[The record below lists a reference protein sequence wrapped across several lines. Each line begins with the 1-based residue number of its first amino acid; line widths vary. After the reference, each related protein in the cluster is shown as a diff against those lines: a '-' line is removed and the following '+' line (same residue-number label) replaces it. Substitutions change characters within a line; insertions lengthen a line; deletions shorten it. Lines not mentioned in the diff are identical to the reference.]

1 MTAPRPHLRIVH
13 VDPEPGL
20 SGGQVQVFLLLEGLR
35 ELGHQ
40 NVLITLPG
48 SRSEAEAR
56 ARGLETRA
64 LAMRNYADVR
74 AVLALRRAFL
84 EARADLVHLH
94 TGRATWLGGIAA
106 RLAGVPAIATR
117 RMDRRVRRGWR
128 TRLIYRSLVERAV
141 AISPAVARRLSEGG
155 VPTERTV
162 TIPSAVDPAALVTAV
177 GREQTRALGGVP
189 AGTPLLLSLAALFR
203 RKGLDVLLD
212 ALARL
217 PETSPQAQLW
227 IAGDGP
233 ERATLER
240 RARELGLAD
249 RVRFL
254 GPRSDAADLLAACDL
269 FVLPSRLEGLGV
281 AALEA
286 MAAARPVLASR
297 VGGLAEAV
305 VEGRTGLLVPP
316 DDPAALSVALG
327 RLLEDDAL
335 RNRLGEAGPGRVAEG
350 FLAEQM
356 VSAYESLYYE
366 VLASRARQAASA
378 AVLPSR

>member
-1 MTAPRPHLRIVH
+1 MTAPRPPLRIVH
-13 VDPEPGL
+13 VDPEPGF

-40 NVLITLPG
+40 NLLITLPA

-56 ARGLETRA
+56 ARGIETRA
-64 LAMRNYADVR
+64 LAMRNYADVP
-74 AVLALRRAFL
+74 AVLALRRAFR
-84 EARADLVHLH
+84 ETRADLVHLH

-141 AISPAVARRLSEGG
+141 AISPAVA
-155 VPTERTV
+155 
-162 TIPSAVDPAALVTAV
+162 IPSAVDPAALVAAV
-177 GREQTRALGGVP
+177 GREQTRSLGGV
-189 AGTPLLLSLAALFR
+189 AADTPLLLCLAALFH

-217 PETSPQAQLW
+217 PETTPRAQLW

-233 ERATLER
+233 ERAALER
-240 RARELGLAD
+240 RAEDLGLAD

-286 MAAARPVLASR
+286 MAAARPVVASR

-316 DDPAALSVALG
+316 DDPAALCAALG
-327 RLLEDDAL
+327 RVLEDEAL
-335 RNRLGEAGPGRVAEG
+335 RARLGAAGPGRVAEG

-366 VLASRARQAASA
+366 VLESSARQTASA
-378 AVLPSR
+378 AALPSR